1 MELDQWQEDLI
12 TIHEEASQSL
22 MDYFRVILADPDD
35 YVEPPKCHKTVNDI
49 LLYNTSHFAIE
60 MFRESAKSSI
70 VLKSFP
76 LYRLSYPKKTE
87 RYIVLLKQN
96 QRLAEAKLIE
106 ISKEY
111 QSNPVLN
118 HNLIRVNKDSA
129 AAIEFVVMDYD
140 GEEVTVRIEAYG
152 KGSSIR
158 GLSWGQLRPQVLIG
172 DDLQDLEDS
181 KSEVTL
187 EKDWEWFLSDVKFLA
202 KYGRIFL
209 IGNNL
214 GKKCIIE
221 RVIDSKDNLDFESL
235 RLAAIDDDGNPTW
248 PERFSKEFLE
258 REKQQ
263 FGALGKLEIWYRE
276 RMCLAIAPET
286 QKFKREYF
294 KFYQEEELPEKFD
307 IDITI
312 DPAISKRK
320 EACNTA
326 IVAVA
331 KNRNTPNWYVLD
343 YKAEKYDP
351 GQLID
356 ATFKMFDE
364 LKKLYPNAFIRVYVE
379 GVAYQ
384 EALKYFFEEEMRR
397 RKVFVFLDTFIDK
410 TDKEQRILGLV
421 PLFKVGV
428 IYLRARMT
436 ELMEEALLFPVG
448 KTVDIID
455 GLSFHQHVKINT
467 YYLSAEKEK
476 EKTIGLDGNMSTLIH
491 KLQQQEKKNYLED
504 TYG

>member
-1 MELDQWQEDLI
+1 MTLEKWQEDLVA
-12 TIHEEASQSL
+12 IHKEARKTL
-22 MDYFRVILADPDD
+22 IDYFRLLISDSDD
-35 YVEPPKCHKTVNDI
+35 YVKSPACHYTVNDI
-49 LLYNTSHFAIE
+49 LLNGTSHFAVE
-60 MFRESAKSSI
+60 MFRESAKSSL
-70 VLKSFP
+70 VLKAFP
-76 LYRLSYPKKTE
+76 LYRLTYPKKSE

-96 QRLAEAKLIE
+96 QRLAEAKLTE

-111 QSNPVLN
+111 QSNAVLN
-118 HNLIRVNKDSA
+118 YNLIKVKKDSA
-129 AAIEFVVMDYD
+129 SAIEFVVMDID

-158 GLSWGQLRPQVLIG
+158 GLTWGNLRPQVLIG

-221 RVIDSKDNLDFESL
+221 RVIDGKESLDFESL
-235 RLAAIDDDGNPTW
+235 RLAAIDDNGNPTW

-286 QKFKREYF
+286 QKFRREYF
-294 KFYQEEELPEKFD
+294 KFYREEELPEKFD

-364 LKKLYPNAFIRVYVE
+364 LKALYPNAFIRVYVE

-397 RKVFVFLDTFIDK
+397 RKVFMFLDTFIDK

-428 IYLRARMT
+428 IYLRGRMT
-436 ELMEEALLFPVG
+436 ELMDEALLFPVG
-448 KTVDIID
+448 KTVDILD
-455 GLSFHQHVKINT
+455 SLSFHQHVKINT
-467 YYLSAEKEK
+467 TEEHKDTVT
-476 EKTIGLDGNMSTLIH
+476 KTLGVDGNLAGLI
-491 KLQQQEKKNYLED
+491 KRLQQNDNSTHWED
-504 TYG
+504 TIV